1 MDIILYIPY
10 CKGQKMA
17 FFGKKKKKPT
27 PVSSASIITPGTSI
41 KGEIRCEGNILINGE
56 MEGGIFS
63 QSEVVVGKSGRVTGE
78 IQAQKLLVS
87 GEFRGN
93 FTGEVIDIMPYG
105 KVYGDVKVNNI
116 IIEPNAVFEGETK
129 IVSGRVQP
137 DDFSDVHIV
146 QPKKIGY

>member
-1 MDIILYIPY
+1 
-10 CKGQKMA
+10 MA

-27 PVSSASIITPGTSI
+27 PVSSASIITPGTSM
-41 KGEIRCEGNILINGE
+41 KGEIHCEGNILINGE

-93 FTGEVIDIMPYG
+93 FVGEVIDIMPYG

>member
-1 MDIILYIPY
+1 
-10 CKGQKMA
+10 MA
-17 FFGKKKKKPT
+17 FFGKKKKKAT
-27 PVSSASIITPGTSI
+27 ATVNSASILTPGTSI
-41 KGEIRCEGNILINGE
+41 KGEIRCEGNILLNGE
-56 MEGGIFS
+56 FDGVIIS
-63 QSEVVVGKSGRVTGE
+63 QGEVVVGKSGRVSGE
-78 IQAQKLLVS
+78 IQSAKLLVS

-129 IVSGRVQP
+129 IVSGRVER
-137 DDFSDVHIV
+137 DDISDVHIV

>member
-1 MDIILYIPY
+1 
-10 CKGQKMA
+10 MA

-41 KGEIRCEGNILINGE
+41 KGEIRCEGNILLNGE
-56 MEGGIFS
+56 FEGVIVS
-63 QSEVVVGKSGRVTGE
+63 QGEVVVGKSGRVSGE
-78 IQAQKLLVS
+78 IQSQKLLVS
-87 GEFRGN
+87 GEFKGN
-93 FTGEVIDIMPYG
+93 YTGEVIDIMPYG

-137 DDFSDVHIV
+137 DDISDVHIV

>member
-1 MDIILYIPY
+1 
-10 CKGQKMA
+10 MA
-17 FFGKKKKKPT
+17 FFGKKKKPV

-41 KGEIRCEGNILINGE
+41 KGEIRCDGNILLNGE
-56 MEGGIFS
+56 FEGAIIS
-63 QSEVVVGKSGRVTGE
+63 QSEVVVGKSGRVKGE

-93 FTGEVIDIMPYG
+93 FTGAVIDIMPYG

-129 IVSGRVQP
+129 IVSGRIER
-137 DDFSDVHIV
+137 DDFSDVQIV
-146 QPKKIGY
+146 QPKKLGY

>member
-1 MDIILYIPY
+1 
-10 CKGQKMA
+10 MA
-17 FFGKKKKKPT
+17 FFGKKKKKPA
-27 PVSSASIITPGTSI
+27 PMNSASIITPGTSI
-41 KGEIRCEGNILINGE
+41 KGEIRCEGNILLNGE
-56 MEGGIFS
+56 FEGSIIS

-78 IQAQKLLVS
+78 IQSAKLLVS

-93 FTGEVIDIMPYG
+93 YTGEVIDIMPYG

-129 IVSGRVQP
+129 IVSGRIER
-137 DDFSDVHIV
+137 DDISDVHIV

>member
-1 MDIILYIPY
+1 LYNTIT
-10 CKGQKMA
+10 KDDTMA
-17 FFGKKKKKPT
+17 FFGRKKKKTT

-41 KGEIRCEGNILINGE
+41 KGEIRCEGNILLNGE
-56 MEGGIFS
+56 FEGSIVS
-63 QSEVVVGKSGRVTGE
+63 QGEVVVGKSGRVSGE
-78 IQAQKLLVS
+78 IQSAKLLVS

-93 FTGEVIDIMPYG
+93 YKGEVIDIMPYG

-129 IVSGRVQP
+129 IVSGRIDR
-137 DDFSDVHIV
+137 DDISDVHIV

>member
-1 MDIILYIPY
+1 
-10 CKGQKMA
+10 MA
-17 FFGKKKKKPT
+17 FFGKKKKKPA
-27 PVSSASIITPGTSI
+27 PISSASIITPGTSI
-41 KGEIRCEGNILINGE
+41 KGEIRCEGNILLNGE
-56 MEGGIFS
+56 FEGVIVS
-63 QSEVVVGKSGRVTGE
+63 QGEVVVGKSGRVSGE
-78 IQAQKLLVS
+78 IQSQKLLVS

-129 IVSGRVQP
+129 IVQGRVQP
-137 DDFSDVHIV
+137 DDFSDVHVV

>member
-1 MDIILYIPY
+1 
-10 CKGQKMA
+10 MA
-17 FFGKKKKKPT
+17 FFGKKKKKAT
-27 PVSSASIITPGTSI
+27 AAVNSASILTPGTAI
-41 KGEIRCEGNILINGE
+41 KGEIRCEGNILLNGE
-56 MEGGIFS
+56 FDGVIIS
-63 QSEVVVGKSGRVTGE
+63 QGEVVVGKSGRVSGE
-78 IQAQKLLVS
+78 IQSAKLLVS

-129 IVSGRVQP
+129 IVSGRVERE
-137 DDFSDVHIV
+137 DISDVHIV

>member
-1 MDIILYIPY
+1 MYIINY
-10 CKGQKMA
+10 KGRDMA
-17 FFGKKKKKPT
+17 FFGRKKKKT
-27 PVSSASIITPGTSI
+27 TAVSSASIITPGTNM
-41 KGEIRCEGNILINGE
+41 KGEIRCEGNILLNGE
-56 MEGGIFS
+56 FEGVVIS
-63 QSEVVVGKSGRVTGE
+63 QSEVVVGKSGRVSGE
-78 IQAQKLLVS
+78 IQAAKLLVS

-129 IVSGRVQP
+129 IVSGRVER
-137 DDFSDVHIV
+137 DDISDVHIV

>member
-1 MDIILYIPY
+1 
-10 CKGQKMA
+10 MA
-17 FFGKKKKKPT
+17 FFGKKKKKT
-27 PVSSASIITPGTSI
+27 TTSVSSASIMTPGTSI
-41 KGEIRCEGNILINGE
+41 KGEIRCEGNILLNGDF
-56 MEGGIFS
+56 EGNVIS
-63 QSEVVVGKSGRVTGE
+63 QGEVVVGKSGRVAGE
-78 IQAQKLLVS
+78 IQAAKLLVS

-129 IVSGRVQP
+129 IVSGRIDR
-137 DDFSDVHIV
+137 DDISDVHIV